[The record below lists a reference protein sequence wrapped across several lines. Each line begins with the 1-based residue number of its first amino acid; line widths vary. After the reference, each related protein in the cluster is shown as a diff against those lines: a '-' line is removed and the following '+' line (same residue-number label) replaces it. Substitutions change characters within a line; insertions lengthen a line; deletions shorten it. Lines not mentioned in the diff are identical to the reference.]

1 VTLPGPHRRN
11 ADTNFWRALIL
22 VSVALCACSK
32 VNTGATSAMH
42 GAHNAWSIPGV
53 VRLAVS
59 EEPNTLVR
67 MFSNQSSADDVTAL
81 LFEPFFRYDE
91 HEHPVPALVTQF
103 PTLRNGLVSRDG
115 LRVTFNLRPQ
125 AVWSDGVPVTANDV
139 IFTWHAIMN
148 GNNPVVYTE
157 GYDKIKAMVAHG
169 PHQVVFVLK
178 APFSP
183 VVYLFSEG
191 TFMPLPAHLLSKY
204 TTLHN
209 IPYDAAPVGDG
220 PFRLKQWV
228 HGSDLVFVPNER
240 YWRGTSHLREID
252 MRVIPNTNSQL
263 NELRTHEIDVI
274 DGVSKP
280 LVGQLL
286 GLAGIRVSAHLQGAY
301 RHLDFNTKSPLLHDA
316 AVRRAIAQAVD
327 VPKIIATIYAGHGAQ
342 GATDIPPF
350 SWAAN
355 DLAPIAYDPKSAS
368 RLLDAAGWTP
378 GLDGIREKDGE
389 RLALTIS
396 TATDNLPNAN
406 AEALISQEL
415 KAVGIELSIK
425 NYAGTVLFA
434 PDGPLYGGR
443 YDMSWIVDYV
453 GVDPDNLAKW
463 GCDWFPP
470 HGSNTDFYC
479 NPAVDRLLSDAQTT
493 FDVDRRRHDYAAAW
507 RIMLHDV
514 PSMIVYWDKNVTA
527 ANNDL
532 RNFKPSPVFTDY
544 WNAWEWEI

>member
-1 VTLPGPHRRN
+1 
-11 ADTNFWRALIL
+11 
-22 VSVALCACSK
+22 
-32 VNTGATSAMH
+32 M
-42 GAHNAWSIPGV
+42 
-53 VRLAVS
+53 
-59 EEPNTLVR
+59 
-67 MFSNQSSADDVTAL
+67 
-81 LFEPFFRYDE
+81 
-91 HEHPVPALVTQF
+91 
-103 PTLRNGLVSRDG
+103 
-115 LRVTFNLRPQ
+115 
-125 AVWSDGVPVTANDV
+125 
-139 IFTWHAIMN
+139 
-148 GNNPVVYTE
+148 
-157 GYDKIKAMVAHG
+157 
-169 PHQVVFVLK
+169 
-178 APFSP
+178 
-183 VVYLFSEG
+183 
-191 TFMPLPAHLLSKY
+191 
-204 TTLHN
+204 
-209 IPYDAAPVGDG
+209 
-220 PFRLKQWV
+220 
-228 HGSDLVFVPNER
+228 
-240 YWRGTSHLREID
+240 
-252 MRVIPNTNSQL
+252 
-263 NELRTHEIDVI
+263 
-274 DGVSKP
+274 
-280 LVGQLL
+280 
-286 GLAGIRVSAHLQGAY
+286 
-301 RHLDFNTKSPLLHDA
+301 
-316 AVRRAIAQAVD
+316 RRAIAQAVD

-415 KAVGIELSIK
+415 KADGIELSIK

-514 PSMIVYWDKNVTA
+514 PSMIIYWDKNVTA